1 MESIYERIGGAPAVS
16 ATVDELYGRVMAD
29 PDLASYFA
37 RTDMRRQKA
46 HLRAF
51 VAEALGGPRRYR
63 GRDMHAAH
71 AGLGITPAAFD
82 RVVVHLVGALA
93 SLGVG
98 TQMIAAIGD
107 ELAPLRDQ
115 IVAA

>member
-1 MESIYERIGGAPAVS
+1 MESIYEQIGGAPAVA
-16 ATVDELYGRVMAD
+16 ATVDEVYDRVMAD
-29 PDLASYFA
+29 PELSGYFA
-37 RTDMRRQKA
+37 KTDMRRQKA

-51 VAEALGGPRRYR
+51 VTEALGGPKRYR

-82 RVVVHLVGALA
+82 RVVAHLVGVLA

-98 TQMIAAIGD
+98 IPIIGAIRD
-107 ELAPLRDQ
+107 QLAPLRDQ
-115 IVAA
+115 IAAA

>member
-16 ATVDELYGRVMAD
+16 ATVDELYDRVMAD
-29 PDLASYFA
+29 PELSGYFA

-51 VAEALGGPRRYR
+51 VAEALGGPKRYR

-82 RVVVHLVGALA
+82 RVVAHLVGALA

-98 TQMIAAIGD
+98 IPAIGAIRD
-107 ELAPLRDQ
+107 QLAPLRDQ
-115 IVAA
+115 IAAA

>member
-16 ATVDELYGRVMAD
+16 ATVDELYDRVMAD
-29 PDLASYFA
+29 PELAGYFA

-51 VAEALGGPRRYR
+51 VTEALGGPKRYR
-63 GRDMHAAH
+63 GREMHEAH
-71 AGLGITPAAFD
+71 DGLGITAAAFD
-82 RVVVHLVGALA
+82 RVVAHLVGTLA

-98 TQMIAAIGD
+98 IQIIGAIRD
-107 ELAPLRDQ
+107 QLAPLRGQ

>member
-29 PDLASYFA
+29 PDLAGYFA
-37 RTDMRRQKA
+37 KTDMRRQKA

-51 VAEALGGPRRYR
+51 VTEALGGPKRYR

-82 RVVVHLVGALA
+82 RVVAHLVGTLA

-98 TQMIAAIGD
+98 AQLIGAIGD